1 MKIKKAYRAVVDGTM
16 DYANEKKRLSKQAE
30 KNAGYGAGSTN
41 LDVGNHARELD
52 RLMREQNVS
61 WRGSIKKRYK
71 AK

>member
-1 MKIKKAYRAVVDGTM
+1 MKIKKAYRAVVDGTR
-16 DYANEKKRLSKQAE
+16 DYADEKKRLSKQAE
-30 KNAGYGAGSTN
+30 KNAGYGAGSMG

-61 WRGSIKKRYK
+61 WRGSIKKRFK